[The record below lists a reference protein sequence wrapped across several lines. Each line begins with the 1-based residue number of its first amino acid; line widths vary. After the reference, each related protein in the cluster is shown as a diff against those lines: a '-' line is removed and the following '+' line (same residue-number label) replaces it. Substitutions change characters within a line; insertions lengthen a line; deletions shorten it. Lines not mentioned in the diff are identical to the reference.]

1 LDLLTTVSD
10 LRKSL
15 TDLESFSISTTR
27 RLNDI
32 YYSVVEKLDALQR
45 TIIALRELASLS
57 QRMHHAFNV
66 EAEGLVTDIS
76 SQLDAF
82 GQFEDQ
88 QKRIEKLQGRIH
100 AGRDK
105 IGLLSKRV
113 DVVRERIENW
123 ERADKEWQERTRR
136 RLKAVWVITSVL
148 LFLMLLLYLSA
159 QYVPESMEETTVRL
173 ANDSLNTLRNITGSK
188 MLGLDTGGA
197 TSAVD
202 DVVPGAPESASP
214 DALRVFDEL

>member
-1 LDLLTTVSD
+1 MA
-10 LRKSL
+10 
-15 TDLESFSISTTR
+15 DLEGYTIATTR
-27 RLNDI
+27 RLTDT

-45 TIIALRELASLS
+45 TIVALKELAGLS
-57 QRMHHAFNV
+57 QQMNHAFSA
-66 EAEGLVTDIS
+66 EAEELVSDIS

-105 IGLLSKRV
+105 IKLLSKRV

-136 RLKAVWVITSVL
+136 RLKAIWVITSVI

-159 QYVPESMEETTVRL
+159 QYVPESSEETTAHL
-173 ANDSLNTLRNITGSK
+173 ANDRLNTLRSITGSK
-188 MLGLDTGGA
+188 ALWADHSKGDRTTG
-197 TSAVD
+197 SAPD
-202 DVVPGAPESASP
+202 GTGSTAAASSST
-214 DALRVFDEL
+214 DALSVFDEL